1 LEDEGLGSSMKVD
14 GSQKGKKTRE
24 AGGY

>member
-1 LEDEGLGSSMKVD
+1 LEDEGLGSSMKVE